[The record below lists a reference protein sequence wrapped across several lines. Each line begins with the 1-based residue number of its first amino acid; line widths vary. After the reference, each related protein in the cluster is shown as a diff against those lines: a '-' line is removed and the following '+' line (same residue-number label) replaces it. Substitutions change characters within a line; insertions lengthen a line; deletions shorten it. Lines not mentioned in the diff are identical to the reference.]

1 MTATDGRSGQA
12 RTVIYP
18 DAAVPARSEPDL
30 PDPTRADFNYRIW
43 CTRHPITAAMIAG
56 WVATIVITTSGLW
69 FAGIGLPQ
77 VNWPMT
83 NARVFLPADTNPA
96 AQFVLGYLF
105 VVFVNGVIFALLYV
119 VVAYPLL
126 SRVIRSVSP
135 ATNLLKAFIFSMVL
149 STVAAGW
156 VTPYVYDPHNGAGFL
171 STGLG
176 WKVVFAIYL
185 GHALYAVNLA
195 TFYNPVKPARPE
207 PDVVSIAD
215 PAPAGSPG
223 LVP

>member
-1 MTATDGRSGQA
+1 MTATHSGSEHA
-12 RTVIYP
+12 RPDLHP
-18 DAAVPARSEPDL
+18 DAASLIHDAPDL
-30 PDPTRADFNYRIW
+30 PDPTKGDLNYRVW
-43 CTRHPITAAMIAG
+43 CTRHPISAAMIAG

-69 FAGIGLPQ
+69 FNGVGLPQ
-77 VNWPMT
+77 VNWPIT

-126 SRVIRSVSP
+126 SRVIRTVSP
-135 ATNLLKAFIFSMVL
+135 ATNLLKAFIWSMVL

-156 VTPYVYDPHNGAGFL
+156 VTPYVYDPHNGAGVF

-176 WKVVFAIYL
+176 WKVIFAIYL

-195 TFYNPVKPARPE
+195 AFYNPIKPGK
-207 PDVVSIAD
+207 S
-215 PAPAGSPG
+215 
-223 LVP
+223 